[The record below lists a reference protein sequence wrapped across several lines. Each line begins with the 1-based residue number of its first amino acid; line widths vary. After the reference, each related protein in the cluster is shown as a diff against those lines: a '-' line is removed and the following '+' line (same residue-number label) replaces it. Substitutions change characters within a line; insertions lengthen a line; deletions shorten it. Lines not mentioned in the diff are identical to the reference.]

1 MKLEVDLKEIEQNAH
16 RIFRQDGLTILFAGI
31 ALGIIAIF
39 FIDVRHAWVFAV
51 GVSLIIS
58 APEFLRR
65 QFVYPRIGYA
75 RFLRSKGIARH
86 VIAICLAGICL
97 ILFYTFGKV
106 ARFNWLMPLYLGTV
120 FSVAAFA
127 AARRFGLSMYY
138 VLAFISLLSG
148 LTGLGFTIRDF
159 AAGWVVA
166 FQLWG
171 LAFIMIPLGV
181 LQFTCFLLKYP
192 NSAQEFSDSDK

>member
-1 MKLEVDLKEIEQNAH
+1 MEVNLKEIEHNAH
-16 RIFRQDGLTILFAGI
+16 RIFRQDGLTILFSGI

-51 GVSLIIS
+51 GISLIIS

-75 RFLRSKGIARH
+75 QFLRSKGIARH
-86 VIAICLAGICL
+86 VIAIFLAGICL
-97 ILFYTFGKV
+97 ILFYAFGKV

-120 FSVAAFA
+120 FSMAAFA
-127 AARRFGLSMYY
+127 AAMKFGLIKYY
-138 VLAFISLLSG
+138 VLALIFLLSG
-148 LTGLGFTIRDF
+148 LTGLSFTIRNF
-159 AAGWVVA
+159 SAGWVVA

-171 LAFIMIPLGV
+171 LAFLMIFFGAF
-181 LQFTCFLLKYP
+181 QFTCFLRKYP